1 MDTDQSSIIR
11 GQGESL
17 QVQSQDE
24 SDTPEE
30 ISAAIATLRFW
41 TPELEL
47 TGKLICQEE
56 SGRQQGNPGHSDDG
70 GLSAPSN
77 QTGIGP
83 TQVDGRFI

>member
-1 MDTDQSSIIR
+1 MDTDQSPIIR

-17 QVQSQDE
+17 QVQPRDE

-47 TGKLICQEE
+47 AGKLIYREE
-56 SGRQQGNPGHSDDG
+56 SDRQQGDSGHSDDG
-70 GLSAPSN
+70 CFATPSN
-77 QTGIGP
+77 
-83 TQVDGRFI
+83 DSD

>member
-1 MDTDQSSIIR
+1 MDTDQSPIIR

-17 QVQSQDE
+17 QVQPRDE

-47 TGKLICQEE
+47 AGKLIYREE
-56 SGRQQGNPGHSDDG
+56 SDRQQGDSGHSDDG

-77 QTGIGP
+77 QTGIGT
-83 TQVDGRFI
+83 TQVNGRFI